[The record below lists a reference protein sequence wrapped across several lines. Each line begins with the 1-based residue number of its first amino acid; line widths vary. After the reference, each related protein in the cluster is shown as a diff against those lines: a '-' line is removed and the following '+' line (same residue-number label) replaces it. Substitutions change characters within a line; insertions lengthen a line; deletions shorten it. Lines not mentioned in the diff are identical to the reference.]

1 MTLMPT
7 SNDHLHGVVKPGFE
21 PVREAFKDNFSD
33 RHACHEVGATFSAYV
48 SGQPVVHLWGGHA
61 DKAKTKEWTE
71 HTVVNMFSSTKGV
84 AAACLA
90 LLNSRGLLNY
100 EAKVADYWPQFGQS
114 GKERITVSQLLS
126 HKGGLSGLRE
136 PTTIDDVCN
145 VPVLVRRLEAAEPLW
160 EPGKISGY
168 HAITWGHLAG
178 ELVRRISGKSIG
190 TFLRDELA
198 GPLGADLFIGVK
210 KDNPNNPIAE
220 MIRAPGVQ
228 TQTLAEMSEI
238 LKLTLGN
245 PVIEAEVANE
255 ARWQESE
262 IPAANGQGNGEGLA
276 RLYAMLANG
285 GNFKGRAYIS
295 STAIAHATKEVF
307 RGVDMNLGKEI
318 GWGAGGFFLNNDLK
332 WYGPNDEA
340 FGHSGWG
347 GSYGFA
353 DPVAKVGVGYVPNQ
367 MDTNLQGDPRA
378 MRLIEALYA
387 CL

>member
-1 MTLMPT
+1 MTLMPA
-7 SNDHLHGVVKPGFE
+7 SNSLLHGVVQPGFE
-21 PVREAFKDNFSD
+21 RVREAFQDNFSD

-48 SGQPVVHLWGGHA
+48 AGKAVVHLWGGHA
-61 DKAKTKEWTE
+61 NKAKTKEWTE

-90 LLNSRGLLNY
+90 LLNSRGQLDY
-100 EAKVADYWPQFGQS
+100 EARVTDYWPQFGQK

-145 VPVLVRRLEAAEPLW
+145 VPVLVQRLEAAEPLW
-160 EPGKISGY
+160 EPGTISGY

-190 TFLRDELA
+190 AYLRDELA
-198 GPLGADLFIGVK
+198 GPLGADLFIGLK

-285 GNFKGRAYIS
+285 GNFNGRAYMS
-295 STAIAHATKEVF
+295 SSAIARATKEVF

-353 DPVAKVGVGYVPNQ
+353 DPKANVGVGYVPNQ